1 MAGRSPLFTVDL
13 HRWKVDE
20 LVDQKDELVRIVRER
35 TERERSELGAQKQA
49 PLTRADDPPLQ
60 RLRETF
66 VERCA
71 EILEARGSVWT
82 ELQAVRAHSVLMD
95 QESTAIEEPHCH
107 PGFTLSGIYYVAVPE
122 EVGRHG
128 QAGCLDFVSPLPPSR
143 GSYPDVITLIPEE
156 GHLYV
161 FDSWLYHRPHPI
173 ESGLRISI
181 SLDAL
186 FL

>member
-1 MAGRSPLFTVDL
+1 MSGRTPLFTVDL
-13 HRWKVDE
+13 HRWRLDE
-20 LVDQKDELVRIVRER
+20 LLQAREELVGIVRER
-35 TERERSELGAQKQA
+35 TERDRSELGAQKQA
-49 PLTRADDPPLQ
+49 PLTRADEPPVR
-60 RLRETF
+60 RLREIF

-71 EILEARGSVWT
+71 EILETRGSVRT

-95 QESTAIEEPHCH
+95 EESVEIEEPHCH
-107 PGFTLSGIYYVAVPE
+107 PGFTLSGIYYVAVPD
-122 EVGRHG
+122 EVGVKG
-128 QAGCLDFVSPLPPSR
+128 KVGCLDFVSPLPPSR
-143 GSYPDVITLIPEE
+143 GSYRDTITLVPEE